1 MKFGIYIYEGD
12 FSSPE
17 FRENLITEAVA
28 SYCTAHSIGCDDMSI
43 VRSEKGKPYIC
54 GAERDVYCNVSHS
67 GNMWICIVGEAEC
80 GIDLQLVKDCKYEQ
94 ISRRY
99 FSKAEQDY
107 IAKYGISGFFRLWVR
122 REAFGKYTG
131 EGFYGEKPPLVDE
144 NGRLCDR
151 MADGWL
157 KDLPIADDIICTYCT
172 GGEDDDIEF
181 FI

>member
-12 FSSPE
+12 FDTAE
-17 FRENLITEAVA
+17 FRENLMREAIA
-28 SYCTAHSIGCDDMSI
+28 SYCTARGIDCSDMSI
-43 VRSEKGKPYIC
+43 ERSEKGKPYIA
-54 GAERDVYCNVSHS
+54 GTEQAVYCNVSHS
-67 GNMWICIVGEAEC
+67 ANMWICIVGEGEC

-99 FSKAEQDY
+99 FTNDEQKY
-107 IAKYGISGFFRLWVR
+107 ISKYGIAGFFRLWVR

-131 EGFYGEKPPLVDE
+131 EGFYGAKPPLVDE
-144 NGRLCDR
+144 NGILCDR
-151 MADGWL
+151 MEDAWL
-157 KDLPIADDIICTYCT
+157 KDVPIADDIICTYCT